1 MRFRRKQAT
10 LNLDHQRQM
19 LVELAT
25 SDFLTVRERVIDA
38 IEALRRIETG
48 DYGLCA
54 LCDHDIE
61 VQRLEVRPEAPL
73 CAKCQSRQDE
83 YLAA

>member
-1 MRFRRKQAT
+1 MLFRKK
-10 LNLDHQRQM
+10 LIIDLDRQRQL

-38 IEALRRIETG
+38 VEALRRIETG

-54 LCDHDIE
+54 LCDHSID
-61 VQRLEVRPEAPL
+61 VKQLEARPEALL
-73 CAKCQSRQDE
+73 CEKCQARQDE

>member
-1 MRFRRKQAT
+1 MRFRRKHHT
-10 LNLDHQRQM
+10 LDLDRQRQV

-54 LCDHDIE
+54 LCDLDID
-61 VQRLEVRPEAPL
+61 VKQLKDRPEAPL